1 MYLSYF
7 QSPLGPIRIEASD
20 TGLLSVLFIDE
31 GEGNYM
37 LEQGEANTITRKTSL
52 QLQEYFNGARQIF
65 DLPLAPQG
73 SAFQLRV
80 WQELLHIP
88 FGKTDTYGAIA
99 HKLNNPLSVRA
110 VGTANGQNP
119 IAIIIPCHRC
129 IGANGKLTGY
139 AGGLWRK
146 EYLLKIE
153 QAEQPVQIRL
163 W

>member
-1 MYLSYF
+1 MYLSYY

-20 TGLLSVLFIDE
+20 TGLLSVLFIEE
-31 GEGNYM
+31 GKGSYM
-37 LEQGEANTITRKTSL
+37 LEQGQANSITRNTSL
-52 QLQEYFNGARQIF
+52 QLQEYFNGTRQVF
-65 DLPLAPQG
+65 DLPLSPRG
-73 SAFQLRV
+73 TSFQQQV

-99 HKLNNPLSVRA
+99 HKLHNPLSVRA

-119 IAIIIPCHRC
+119 IAIIIPCHRV
-129 IGANGKLTGY
+129 IGANGTLTGY

-153 QAEQPVQIRL
+153 SAATPVQTTL